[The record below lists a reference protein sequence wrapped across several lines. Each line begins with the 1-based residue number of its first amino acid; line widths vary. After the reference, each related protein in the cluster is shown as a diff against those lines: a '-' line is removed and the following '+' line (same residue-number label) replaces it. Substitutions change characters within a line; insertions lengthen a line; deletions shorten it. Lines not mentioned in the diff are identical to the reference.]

1 MVRVLIADDHA
12 VVRQGVKQ
20 ILADQADMTVVGEAA
35 QAHEVLT
42 LVRRQDC
49 DALLLDLSMPG
60 STGLETLKQLRHER
74 PRLPVLVLTMH
85 PEDQYAVRALKAG
98 AAGYLTKDTAPD
110 DLVTALRRVVRGGR
124 YISQSLAEKLAV
136 DVTTKTDGPLHE
148 LLSDREYQVLCLI
161 AGGKAVSAIAGEL
174 ALSVK
179 TVSTYRA
186 RILEKMGLQNNSELT
201 HYAIQNGLVT

>member
-60 STGLETLKQLRHER
+60 SAGLETLKQLRHER
-74 PRLPVLVLTMH
+74 PGLPVLVLTMH

-98 AAGYLTKDTAPD
+98 AAGYLTKDTAP
-110 DLVTALRRVVRGGR
+110 T
-124 YISQSLAEKLAV
+124 
-136 DVTTKTDGPLHE
+136 
-148 LLSDREYQVLCLI
+148 
-161 AGGKAVSAIAGEL
+161 
-174 ALSVK
+174 
-179 TVSTYRA
+179 
-186 RILEKMGLQNNSELT
+186 
-201 HYAIQNGLVT
+201 